1 MRVRNKVNIGVKIGV
16 VVCCIVDFNR
26 SMTMIP
32 PDDNDHD
39 LAATAGGLL
48 DILERLA
55 KKEVFRNNRQLKVS
69 FNWPLG
75 CRFLRVICFMTYLE
89 KLDFSECDLAK
100 TH

>member
-1 MRVRNKVNIGVKIGV
+1 MRVRNKVSIGVKIGV

-26 SMTMIP
+26 SMTTIP

-39 LAATAGGLL
+39 LAATAGSLL
-48 DILERLA
+48 DILEQLA